1 MKKTLVVIPARMA
14 STRLPGKPL
23 QPVCGKPLI
32 QWVYE
37 GVSQATLI
45 EDIIVA
51 TDHERIVKAVRAFG
65 GKAVMTGAHHQT
77 GTDRICEVAREY
89 GEDYDIIVN
98 VQGDEPL
105 IRGESVDQV
114 IWQVAAGKAPVAT
127 PVTPLE
133 EEDAANPNTVKV
145 VRDTEGYALYF
156 SRSPIPFVRGEKTA
170 LYKHVGLYVFDKE
183 FLLEF
188 SSWEQTPLEK
198 SEMLEQLRILEKGYR
213 IKTVE
218 WEERLH
224 GVDTPEDVK
233 VVEGILKGARQ

>member
-1 MKKTLVVIPARMA
+1 MKKILVVIPARMA

-23 QPVCGKPLI
+23 YPICGKPLI

-37 GVSQATLI
+37 GVSRASLI

-51 TDHERIVKAVRAFG
+51 TDDERIVEAVSSFG
-65 GKAVMTGAHHQT
+65 GKAVLTGAHHQT
-77 GTDRICEVAREY
+77 GTDRICEVVREY
-89 GEDYDIIVN
+89 GKGYDIVVN

-105 IRGESVDQV
+105 IRGESIDKV
-114 IWQVAAGKAPVAT
+114 IRPVAAGKAPVAT
-127 PVTPLE
+127 PVIRFE
-133 EEDAANPNTVKV
+133 RGEDNNPNTVKV
-145 VRDTEGYALYF
+145 VMDAEGYALYF
-156 SRSPIPFVRGEKTA
+156 SRFPVPYVRGEKPPF
-170 LYKHVGLYVFDKE
+170 YKHVGLYVFEKD

-198 SEMLEQLRILEKGYR
+198 SEMLEQLRILEKGYK

-218 WEERLH
+218 WKERLH

-233 VVEGILKGARQ
+233 IVEGILKGARQ